1 MADPV
6 WQSDAQP
13 VRRWPFVAGGI
24 VQIALPVL
32 LGLGWLLLGLGV
44 VMCTDSGNVSYCNR
58 LGLQWLAVGAALA
71 VNVAVG
77 VVLLVVS
84 GWPTGTIGRRV
95 AVLMSLLAALVLA
108 VVVAVLAW
116 TAAQPGPAG

>member
-1 MADPV
+1 M
-6 WQSDAQP
+6 
-13 VRRWPFVAGGI
+13 
-24 VQIALPVL
+24 
-32 LGLGWLLLGLGV
+32 
-44 VMCTDSGNVSYCNR
+44 
-58 LGLQWLAVGAALA
+58 
-71 VNVAVG
+71 NVAVG

-84 GWPTGTIGRRV
+84 GWLTGTIGRRV